1 MKHYTI
7 ASIILLAAMLTC
19 IGSAGA
25 TDWHV
30 NAPESIQDA
39 IDGATDGDTV
49 IVHDGIYTEQLYIT
63 KSLDL
68 RAADGESPEI
78 WAPEPAMLENYD
90 FDLFLGFTMPC
101 LATPVIMVNGTSGDI
116 SVNIA
121 GFVIDGSSITPEISE
136 YGICSIFYLNAD
148 GTIEENEIKNIWG
161 ENGDEENMVFPFPV
175 NAWKVVAYSDS
186 SNDVTI
192 HRNNIHNYTGV
203 DSIGIFIVGSGAK
216 GTVSENTITGARS
229 PDSHEQ
235 LGIAVAVDAT
245 AMVRDNI
252 INDFVY
258 FDMRY
263 YPSSIVINDASGTI
277 EGNTIIGAGIWANEG
292 WSTSRLRT
300 VSIKNNFVDASELSE
315 LSEMKPCGIAVS
327 TYAYAYADEEKPS
340 ITSTI
345 EGNQLIGVSGNGIV
359 IGDISE
365 HDPLGTVTATITRN
379 TISGWDCGIELLN
392 SSESTIYLNDF
403 VDNTESVSVKNSTNL
418 WNSPGKISYLYDGGE
433 YTNHLGN
440 HWSNYTGS
448 DSDGDGI
455 GEDPYSIASDN
466 PDNCPLVEIYE
477 NYHLSITPEELFI
490 SLAGEWAFEGS
501 MILGND
507 TLPISGTRTFT
518 PTGPISADFVVAYTM
533 GEAETTETGSVW
545 WDSEMKKLAIKE
557 GDEIGYSNLTINGYE
572 SRAVLEDG
580 IVELGISEAVVS
592 EESLTILDDATQV
605 MEWSA
610 VNMNGEILVNGKL
623 TFKPVASKT
632 ATTLTAEVI
641 PAISMTI
648 TTTGVD
654 FGKVGT
660 GMTSKNQVITVVNT
674 GAGSAKVSAMML
686 DDSGGFYNESLRLNS
701 LNIGDFSGVVPADT
715 SDFRY
720 EYEVVTKL
728 VVPDWAGGKYDGT
741 VLFVAESES

>member
-1 MKHYTI
+1 MRHYTI
-7 ASIILLAAMLTC
+7 AIIILLVTLLTC
-19 IGSAGA
+19 ISSAGA
-25 TDWHV
+25 MDWHV

-90 FDLFLGFTMPC
+90 FDLFLGFTLPC
-101 LATPVIMVNGTSGDI
+101 LATPVIMVNGTSSDI

-161 ENGDEENMVFPFPV
+161 ENGDEENLVFPFPV
-175 NAWKVVAYSDS
+175 NAWKVAVYSDS
-186 SNDVTI
+186 SNDATI
-192 HRNNIHNYTGV
+192 HKNIIHNYTGV
-203 DSIGIFIVGSGAK
+203 DSIGIFIIGSGAK

-235 LGIAVAVDAT
+235 LGIAVAVNAT
-245 AMVRDNI
+245 ATVRDNI
-252 INDFVY
+252 ITDFVY

-292 WSTSRLRT
+292 WATSRSRT
-300 VSIKNNFVDASELSE
+300 VSIKDNFVDASELSE
-315 LSEMKPCGIAVS
+315 LSEMEPCGIAIS
-327 TYAYAYADEEKPS
+327 TYAYAYTGEEKPS
-340 ITSTI
+340 ITATI
-345 EGNQLIGVSGNGIV
+345 EGNQLIGVSGNGIA

-379 TISGWDCGIELLN
+379 TVSGWDCGIELLN
-392 SSESTIYLNDF
+392 SSKSTVYLNDF
-403 VDNTESVSVKNSTNL
+403 VNNTESVSVKNSTNL
-418 WNSPGKISYLYDGGE
+418 WNSTNEMSYLYDGVE

-440 HWSNYTGS
+440 HWSDYTQI
-448 DSDGDGI
+448 DSDTDGI
-455 GEDPYSIASDN
+455 GDEPYTIIGDN
-466 PDNCPLVEIYE
+466 PDSYPLVEIND
-477 NYHLSITPEELFI
+477 NYHLSITPEELFE

-501 MILGND
+501 MILGKD
-507 TLPISGTRTFT
+507 TLSISGTRTFT

-533 GEAETTETGSVW
+533 GEAETTETDSAW

-580 IVELGISEAVVS
+580 IVELGIFEAVVS
-592 EESLTILDDATQV
+592 EESLTILDDATQI

-610 VNMNGEILVNGKL
+610 VNMNGETLVSGKL
-623 TFKPVASKT
+623 TFKPVASET
-632 ATTLTAEVI
+632 TTTLTAEVI
-641 PAISMTI
+641 PAISMTV

-660 GMTSKNQVITVVNT
+660 GMTSRNQVITVVNT
-674 GAGSAKVSAMML
+674 GAGSAKVSAMLL
-686 DDSGGFYNESLRLNS
+686 DDDNGFYNESLRLNG
-701 LNIGDFSGVVPADT
+701 LNIGVFSSVVPADK
-715 SDFRY
+715 SDFQY
-720 EYEVVTKL
+720 EYNVVTNL